1 MLKVREK
8 AVKTHSGIL
17 RRVSSCSPDPYTW
30 FFHCHLLSQSHG
42 QTKTLLWPGDTFVLE
57 DVETPG
63 HLLPRRGL
71 QPLVPVYRVLLLS
84 LVQRSHS
91 EARGG
96 RRQKA
101 VPLQPK
107 KTIWWPHL
115 PPQAS
120 LPPAAAAL
128 RIGGPLLPLPAPCLL
143 PEVRHTWV
151 RDVCAQGEPGAS
163 LLGRESTCPSL
174 ASSPMS
180 IAHF

>member
-96 RRQKA
+96 AASESRPSPTQEDNLVA
-101 VPLQPK
+101 SSA
-107 KTIWWPHL
+107 TSGL
-115 PPQAS
+115 PAS
-120 LPPAAAAL
+120 GCCCSQNRGAPCPPA
-128 RIGGPLLPLPAPCLL
+128 RP
-143 PEVRHTWV
+143 VS
-151 RDVCAQGEPGAS
+151 AS
-163 LLGRESTCPSL
+163 
-174 ASSPMS
+174 
-180 IAHF
+180 